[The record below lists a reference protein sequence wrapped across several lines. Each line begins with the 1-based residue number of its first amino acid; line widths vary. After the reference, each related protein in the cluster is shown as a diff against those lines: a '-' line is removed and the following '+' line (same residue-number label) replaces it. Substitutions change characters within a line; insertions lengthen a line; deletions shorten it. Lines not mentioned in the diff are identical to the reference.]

1 MENNSESKSE
11 NNGNLSNNL
20 NTNTPVNDDP
30 LEPSTSNNETT
41 GTRDD
46 LQESVEFARE
56 LDNGELEVVVIKKEG
71 EEEKVIYRGPDR
83 RHEHPQYD
91 QPEKDGQVERVVF
104 SRATVWIRNI
114 GGAFSTLVVNLT
126 AIAYCYIVYV
136 SVSSKGVWPDNIT
149 MIIIGIGPI
158 IIAWTIMNVNKT
170 ITTILGGEN
179 KTDKMRSKIANL
191 IKPK

>member
-1 MENNSESKSE
+1 MENNSGNKSE
-11 NNGNLSNNL
+11 NDGSLSDNL
-20 NTNTPVNDDP
+20 NANAPVNDDSI
-30 LEPSTSNNETT
+30 ESTHSDNKVKEA
-41 GTRDD
+41 RSDFHD
-46 LQESVEFARE
+46 SIEFARE
-56 LDNGELEVVVIKKEG
+56 LDSGELEVVIIKKEG
-71 EEEKVIYRGPDR
+71 NEEKVIYRGPN
-83 RHEHPQYD
+83 RHHDYPQHD
-91 QPEKDGQVERVVF
+91 QPEQDGHVERVVF

-126 AIAYCYIVYV
+126 AIAYCYIVYE
-136 SVSSKGVWPDNIT
+136 SVSSKGIWPDNIT

-179 KTDKMRSKIANL
+179 KTDKMRSKIANF